1 VPGTACLRHPDR
13 VSRRYFGPLWRAF
26 LRGSRAP
33 GARRRKVSL
42 SIPAP
47 RRYRRAQL
55 HVAAFVAHH
64 AAWTVRYQRPLTVAA
79 LDEPSQIQLDPAPAP
94 GAIGGQPVTTGVQG
108 GERVEG
114 DRLMLAGIGEVRA
127 HDATVARLACE
138 DPVLISSSIVRRA
151 ALYERGPPPPARRL
165 LHMEFG
171 VRSTRSG
178 TINDARTG
186 TTP

>member
-1 VPGTACLRHPDR
+1 VPGTACLLHPDCD
-13 VSRRYFGPLWRAF
+13 SRRYPGPLWRAF
-26 LRGSRAP
+26 LCGSRVP

-55 HVAAFVAHH
+55 HVAAFVAQH
-64 AAWTVRYQRPLTVAA
+64 AAWTVRYQRPFSVAA
-79 LDEPSQIQLDPAPAP
+79 LDEPSQIQLDPPSTS

-114 DRLMLAGIGEVRA
+114 DRLMLAGVGAVRG

-138 DPVLISSSIVRRA
+138 DPVLISSSIVRQA
-151 ALYERGPPPPARRL
+151 TLYERGPPRPARRL
-165 LHMEFG
+165 LLMEFG